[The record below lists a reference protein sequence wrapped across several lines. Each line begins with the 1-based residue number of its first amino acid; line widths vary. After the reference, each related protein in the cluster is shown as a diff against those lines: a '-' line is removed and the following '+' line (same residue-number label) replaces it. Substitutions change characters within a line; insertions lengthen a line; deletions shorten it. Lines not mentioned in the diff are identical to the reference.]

1 MTSSPSIAVLIA
13 AYNSQATIAKAI
25 ASALAQPE
33 VAEVIV
39 VDDASSDATAAV
51 ARAAGGDDGRVRV
64 LVQPSNQGPAAARN
78 RAIAESD
85 SPLLAVLDADDL
97 FLPGRFKPILAGDDW
112 DLCADNVLFFRD
124 EFELQDHLDQAAEAV
139 VAGTLDLETFV
150 AGNMPAR
157 DKQRGELGFLKPVI
171 RRAMLRDLNLRYA
184 PACRLGEDYLLYV
197 TALAR
202 GARFRIISS
211 CGYAGLVR
219 GDSLSGQHGIA
230 DLEALL
236 TQETLLLGE
245 PGLTDGQRRVL
256 ERHEASTRRRMVHRQ
271 ALRARREQGLWQG
284 ILSAVRH
291 PAVFADILADRMK
304 PIEAGGSTPRKL
316 LAARDFDRYAR

>member
-1 MTSSPSIAVLIA
+1 MTSSPSIAVIIA
-13 AYNSQATIAKAI
+13 AYNSQTTIAKAI

-39 VDDASSDATAAV
+39 VDDAS
-51 ARAAGGDDGRVRV
+51 GDDTADAARNAGRDDSRLRV

-97 FLPGRFKPILAGDDW
+97 FMAGRFAPILAADGW
-112 DLCADNVLFFRD
+112 DLCADNVVFFRD
-124 EFELQDHLDQAAEAV
+124 EHELQHHLGHEAEPLAS
-139 VAGTLDLETFV
+139 GLLDLETFV

-171 RRAMLRDLNLRYA
+171 RRGMLTELDLRYA
-184 PACRLGEDYLLYV
+184 PSCRLGEDYLLYV

-202 GARFRIISS
+202 GARFRVLSA

-236 TQETLLLGE
+236 AEEMLLLDE
-245 PGLTDGQRRVL
+245 PSLTAGQRDAL
-256 ERHEASTRRRMVHRQ
+256 ERHAGSTRRRMVHRQ
-271 ALRARREQGLWQG
+271 ALHARREQGLWQG
-284 ILSAVRH
+284 FLSAARH
-291 PAVFADILADRMK
+291 PSVFADILADRMQ
-304 PIEAGGSTPRKL
+304 PIQAGGPTPRKL
-316 LAARDFDRYAR
+316 LAAHDFSRFAR

>member
-1 MTSSPSIAVLIA
+1 MTLSPSIAVVIA
-13 AYNSQATIAKAI
+13 AYNAQETIAKAI

-39 VDDASSDATAAV
+39 IDDASGDATATT
-51 ARAAGGDDGRVRV
+51 ARAAGGDDDRVRV
-64 LVQPSNQGPAAARN
+64 LIQPSNQGPAAARN
-78 RAIAESD
+78 RAIEESD
-85 SPLLAVLDADDL
+85 SPLLAVLDADDIL
-97 FLPGRFKPILAGDDW
+97 LPGRFASILASHQW
-112 DLCADNVLFFRD
+112 DLCADNILFFRND
-124 EFELQDHLDQAAEAV
+124 GELQDHLSREPEV
-139 VAGTLDLETFV
+139 VVSGELDLEMFV

-171 RRAMLRDLNLRYA
+171 RRAMLQDLGLRYA
-184 PACRLGEDYLLYV
+184 PSCRLGEDYLLYV

-202 GARFRIISS
+202 GARFRILSS

-236 TQETLLLGE
+236 AQEILLLRE
-245 PGLTDGQRRVL
+245 PGLTDGQRRIL
-256 ERHEASTRRRMVHRQ
+256 EMHRASTRRRLVHRQ

-284 ILSAVRH
+284 FLSAVRH
-291 PAVFADILADRMK
+291 PSVFADIMADRMQ
-304 PIEAGGSTPRKL
+304 PIQAGGPTPRKL